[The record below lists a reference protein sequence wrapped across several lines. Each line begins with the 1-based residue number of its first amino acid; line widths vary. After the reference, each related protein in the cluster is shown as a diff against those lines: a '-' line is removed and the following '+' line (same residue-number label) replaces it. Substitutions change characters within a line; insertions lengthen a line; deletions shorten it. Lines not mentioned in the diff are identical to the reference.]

1 MADDHKDDI
10 DWDKLDRYVRGE
22 GDASERAK
30 LEQWVNEDPERRSAA
45 DAMRTIGSRASAPD
59 TDRAF
64 ATMQAKLGLRATQPT
79 PVRALPHAE
88 TPTVPHWK
96 RSIPAVAAAV
106 LIAALGVTLVQ
117 RRTSEPTPTPPR
129 ELTTVAGQ
137 RGSFQLADGS
147 NVRLS
152 PGSRLIV
159 PGNFGSRANS
169 RRDVMLEGEAFF
181 VVRHDSMRPFTVRTA
196 HGTAEDLGTE
206 FAVNVYP
213 EIHGMRVAV
222 REGRV
227 AIHPVAASAP
237 RTDSL
242 PTGGLVAMLEAG
254 DVAQVDSEGGMSIAR
269 RQEMGTLFAGA
280 EGMLVLRDVALRDA
294 VPMLER
300 WFSIRVHVDEPSL
313 LARKVSGNFR
323 DETPQAALRVISLV
337 LDRNAVWNGSEVR
350 LR

>member
-1 MADDHKDDI
+1 MADDRKDDI

-22 GDASERAK
+22 GDANERAT

-45 DAMRTIGSRASAPD
+45 DAMRTIGSRANAPD

-64 ATMQAKLGLRATQPT
+64 AAMQAKLGLRAPQPT
-79 PVRALPHAE
+79 PVRTLPRAE
-88 TPTVPHWK
+88 TPTVPQWK
-96 RSIPAVAAAV
+96 RSIPVVAAAV
-106 LIAALGVTLVQ
+106 LIGALGVALMQ
-117 RRTSEPTPTPPR
+117 RRISEPAPSPAR
-129 ELTTVAGQ
+129 ELTTAAGQ

-152 PGSRLIV
+152 PGSRLTV
-159 PGNFGSRANS
+159 PAEFGSRTNP
-169 RRDVMLEGEAFF
+169 RRDVTLEGEAFF
-181 VVRHDSMRPFTVRTA
+181 VVRHDSTRPFTVRTT

-213 EIHGMRVAV
+213 EIRGMRVAV

-227 AIHPVAASAP
+227 AIHPVAAGAA
-237 RTDSL
+237 RADSL
-242 PTGGLVAMLEAG
+242 PSSGLVAMLEAG

-269 RQEMGTLFAGA
+269 RQEMSALFAGA
-280 EGMLVLRDVALRDA
+280 DGMLVLRDVALRDA

-300 WFSIRVHVDEPSL
+300 WFSIHIRVDDASL
-313 LARKVSGNFR
+313 LTRKVSGNFR
-323 DETPQAALRVISLV
+323 DETPQAALRVIGLV
-337 LDRNAVWNGSEVR
+337 LDRNAVWNGNEVR